1 MRTRSRSL
9 CALLLMVVLL
19 SGCTGQGAG
28 SPTPGSSGT
37 AAPTASRTAPPSNA
51 NAPPD
56 TLRWSLEGLSDLSS
70 IDPAKPGDAP
80 SIAVIN
86 NIFSG
91 LVRLNARLEVEPDGA
106 SEWSVDSTQ
115 QIYTFRIRDGLT
127 FADGTPV
134 TAEDFAFSIN
144 RALAP
149 ATASFGAPAQ
159 LSHIVGA
166 KEVIEGRAKEASG
179 VRALDPKTLQISLD
193 APLAYFLAQLTY
205 PYTFVVP
212 RKLVEGNPK
221 WEEQAYGS
229 GPYKV
234 KEWKRGQ
241 YLLLEAN
248 ERYWGGKP
256 GIPFIRHVFNKDSE
270 TAYQLY
276 QTGELDI
283 MGSQQNPIPAAHI
296 AEAQSLPDFRSSASL
311 ATRYIGFNNRK
322 PPFDNVDVRRAI
334 ALATDRQVLANQI
347 LSGAVLPADR
357 VLPTGLIGT
366 SLPIKPLA
374 FDAAAAKASLEKA
387 GFPGGQGLPPITLA
401 YGQEGDNEI
410 VAQALQSLWEQNL
423 GVKVNLQSYELATFS
438 KNLDTTYYTP
448 TQGLQFY
455 LSIWGADYPDPQNF
469 LSQQLRSDLPNN
481 NGHFSDSTFDQLVDQ
496 ADRLGDL
503 RDRERR
509 IQLYNQAEQIAIDK
523 VGWLPL
529 YFPKFQILMNPRVE
543 GLVVTPSGLLVPD
556 WTKLKL
562 KS

>member
-1 MRTRSRSL
+1 MRTRSLSL
-9 CALLLMVVLL
+9 SLLLVLVVLL
-19 SGCTGQGAG
+19 AGCTSQGGGA
-28 SPTPGSSGT
+28 PTPPAAGT
-37 AAPTASRTAPPSNA
+37 AAPTAGRTTPSA
-51 NAPPD
+51 GTPPPD

-86 NIFSG
+86 NIFGG
-91 LVRLNARLEVEPDGA
+91 LVRLNARLEVDPEGA
-106 SEWSVDSTQ
+106 SEWSVDSTGQ
-115 QIYTFRIRDGLT
+115 VYTFRIRDGLT

-166 KEVIEGRAKEASG
+166 KDVIEGRAKAASG
-179 VRALDPKTLQISLD
+179 VRAVDARTLEIRLD
-193 APLAYFLAQLTY
+193 APLAYFLTQLTY

-212 RKLVEGNPK
+212 RKLVESGAA
-221 WEEQAYGS
+221 WEEQAYGT

-241 YLLLEAN
+241 YVLLEAN

-256 GIPFIRHVFNKDSE
+256 GIPYIRHVFNKDSE

-296 AEAQSLPDFRSSASL
+296 TEVQSLPDFRTSASL
-311 ATRYIGFNNRK
+311 ATRYIGFNNQK
-322 PPFDNVDVRRAI
+322 PPFDNPDVRRAFGQ
-334 ALATDRQVLANQI
+334 ATDRQVLANQV

-357 VLPTGLIGT
+357 ILPTGLLGT
-366 SLPIKPLA
+366 SLNIQPLA
-374 FDAAAAKASLEKA
+374 FDAAAAKASLTKA
-387 GFPGGQGLPPITLA
+387 GFPDGQGLPPITLA
-401 YGQEGDNEI
+401 YGQEGDNET

-423 GVKVNLQSYELATFS
+423 GVKVNLQSFELATFS

-469 LSQQLRSDLPNN
+469 LSQQLRSDQPNN
-481 NGHFSDSTFDQLVDQ
+481 NGHFSDPTFDQLVDQ
-496 ADRLGDL
+496 ADRLGNL
-503 RDRERR
+503 NDRERR

-529 YFPKFQILMNPRVE
+529 YFPKFQILMSPRVE

-556 WTKLKL
+556 WTKLRL